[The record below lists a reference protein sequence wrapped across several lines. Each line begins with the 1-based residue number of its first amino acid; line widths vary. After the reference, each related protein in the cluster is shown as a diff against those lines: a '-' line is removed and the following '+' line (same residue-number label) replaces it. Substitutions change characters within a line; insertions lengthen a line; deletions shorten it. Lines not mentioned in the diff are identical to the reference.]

1 MSISSI
7 GSVQMTDAAAI
18 VLAAGQGKR
27 MRSPLPK
34 PLVPVAGEA
43 IIHRLLRSIERA
55 GVSRVAVVVGHGA
68 DEMREALD
76 PRYATPFQAVRNG
89 TAHAV
94 DVAREAVAGAKDVFV
109 FVGDSPLLRPESIQ
123 ELVRHHRA
131 SGAGCTFLTSTF
143 GAHYPYARVI
153 RDQTGRVTG
162 CIEER
167 DCTAEQAQI
176 TEYLTSHF
184 LFDGPTLWPILD
196 RVPTHPVTGERYLT
210 DVIGLMLEDGH
221 GVEAVSIE
229 DWRELVGLNTPE
241 DVAWAEGVLGDG

>member
-1 MSISSI
+1 MR
-7 GSVQMTDAAAI
+7 DAAAI

-27 MRSPLPK
+27 MRSNLPK
-34 PLVPVAGEA
+34 PLVPVSGEP
-43 IIHRLLRSIERA
+43 IIHRLLRAIEGA

-68 DEMREALD
+68 EEMRAAVGE
-76 PRYATPFQAVRNG
+76 RYATPLQEVRNG

-94 DVAREAVAGAKDVFV
+94 DVARDSVAGAAEVFV
-109 FVGDSPLLRPESIQ
+109 FVGDSPLLRAESI
-123 ELVRHHRA
+123 EALATHHRA
-131 SGAGCTFLTSTF
+131 TGAGCTFLTSDF
-143 GAHYPYARVI
+143 AEHYPYARVI
-153 RDQTGRVTG
+153 RDEQGQVTG

-167 DCTAEQAQI
+167 DCTDEQLRI

-210 DVIGLMLEDGH
+210 DVIGLMLADGH

-241 DVAWAEGVLGDG
+241 DVAWAEGVLADG